1 MKVFE
6 LGSSPADG
14 GEDLFRL
21 EIESDGKAYWVHQWR
36 HPRHAP
42 ARSDDIGELR
52 IALDAAKGR
61 PYYDKA
67 TEIALN
73 LAWPAAH

>member
-6 LGSSPADG
+6 LGSSLVDRG
-14 GEDLFRL
+14 KDSFRL

-36 HPRHAP
+36 HHGPSS
-42 ARSDDIGELR
+42 ARADDIGELR
-52 IALDAAKGR
+52 VALDAAKGR

-67 TEIALN
+67 TEIAVS
-73 LAWPAAH
+73 LA